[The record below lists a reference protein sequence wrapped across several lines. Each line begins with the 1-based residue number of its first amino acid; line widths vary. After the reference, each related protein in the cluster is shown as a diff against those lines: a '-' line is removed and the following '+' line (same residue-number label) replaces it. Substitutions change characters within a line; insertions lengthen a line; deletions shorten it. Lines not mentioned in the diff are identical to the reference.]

1 MSCPEEKTDCSRQ
14 TEERKLPLAR
24 PRTPP
29 LLDPTINRYESSV
42 GFARCEASE
51 VKRRQKQRTLTLC
64 AVCNIQLNS
73 SAQAQIHY
81 NGKTHQRRL
90 RQASRAKTIGGARNS
105 TGSPSQSGAL
115 LTSLP
120 VQPQIDPKH
129 FLPLRVNS
137 SSPVSLFSNFSAA
150 VISHT
155 LSIAQSLKKKQIITC
170 NICHLRFNS
179 TNQAE
184 AHYKGH
190 KHARKLKAIDKL
202 KNKQRILGKSVWR
215 ERERKKPME
224 GEMEDGSLSERTAS
238 VCSSQASNPEDVRV
252 QGISVTLTHI
262 SHTSASQ
269 SLSQIPESPALVP
282 PADPKCPWDSESVVK
297 EYRKRRKCS
306 KSLQCPVCKVTVN
319 SGSQLEDHYKGS
331 KHRLMLGGRCTS
343 SRKRGGKVYS
353 SCVTLHPKRPSVNP
367 ASTDQSHH
375 CTVCDI
381 DVNSEAQLQQH
392 MSSRRHRDR
401 ATGKSPTTN
410 FNPYNNSSA
419 HSLLTTKLTLQKELS
434 RTLTSNFLT
443 SALTPT
449 TLCAM
454 ATGPLSLSHVH
465 PPTAIVHAPL
475 FNPTLF
481 RPALRPLRAA
491 HDPIVFS
498 PY

>member
-14 TEERKLPLAR
+14 TGTSR
-24 PRTPP
+24 
-29 LLDPTINRYESSV
+29 LLGAE
-42 GFARCEASE
+42 CEASE
-51 VKRRQKQRTLTLC
+51 VKRRRKQRTLTLC

-90 RQASRAKTIGGARNS
+90 RQASRAKTSGEARNS
-105 TGSPSQSGAL
+105 TGSPSQGGAL

-120 VQPQIDPKH
+120 VQPQIDLKH
-129 FLPLRVNS
+129 FLPLRMD
-137 SSPVSLFSNFSAA
+137 PVRKA

-224 GEMEDGSLSERTAS
+224 GEMEDGSLLERTAS
-238 VCSSQASNPEDVRV
+238 ICSSQASNPEDVRV

-269 SLSQIPESPALVP
+269 RLCESKRIPESPALVP
-282 PADPKCPWDSESVVK
+282 PADPKCSWDSESVVK
-297 EYRKRRKCS
+297 GYRKRRKCS

-353 SCVTLHPKRPSVNP
+353 SCATPRPKRPSVNP

-401 ATGKSPTTN
+401 ATGKPPTTN
-410 FNPYNNSSA
+410 FSPYINNSA
-419 HSLLTTKLTLQKELS
+419 HSVLTTKLTLQKELS

-443 SALTPT
+443 SALTPA

-481 RPALRPLRAA
+481 RPALRPLRTA
-491 HDPIVFS
+491 HGPIVFS

>member
-14 TEERKLPLAR
+14 TGTSR
-24 PRTPP
+24 
-29 LLDPTINRYESSV
+29 LLGAE
-42 GFARCEASE
+42 CEASE
-51 VKRRQKQRTLTLC
+51 VKRRRKQRTLTLC

-90 RQASRAKTIGGARNS
+90 RQASRAKTSGGARNS
-105 TGSPSQSGAL
+105 TGSPSQGGAL

-120 VQPQIDPKH
+120 VQPQIDLKH

-137 SSPVSLFSNFSAA
+137 TSPLSLFSNFSAMDPVRKA
-150 VISHT
+150 VIRDT

-215 ERERKKPME
+215 ERKKPME

-238 VCSSQASNPEDVRV
+238 ICSSQASNPEDVRV

-269 SLSQIPESPALVP
+269 RLCESKRIPESPALVAP
-282 PADPKCPWDSESVVK
+282 VDPKCSWDSESVVK
-297 EYRKRRKCS
+297 GYRRRRKCS

-353 SCVTLHPKRPSVNP
+353 SCATPRPKRPSVNP

-401 ATGKSPTTN
+401 ATMKPPTTN
-410 FNPYNNSSA
+410 FSPYINNSA
-419 HSLLTTKLTLQKELS
+419 HSVLTTKLTLQKELS

-443 SALTPT
+443 SALTPA

-481 RPALRPLRAA
+481 RPALRPLRTA
-491 HDPIVFS
+491 HGPIVFS